1 MATAAKLSLESA
13 QVLHSPPILDQLL
26 RPYSSLTLYATD
38 VIKLLNSGIAKKG
51 SIFDALYSTIDA
63 VDDMGG
69 TLGAIFGIF
78 LAALATS
85 LRSLTQTLPR
95 TDSISSSI
103 YAQAVGKAVESLKK
117 YTGAREGDR
126 TVMDVLIPFAT
137 AFEESGDFKKAVKVA
152 EEKAEATRYLKPKF
166 GRASYVGKGGKEQEL
181 PDPGAWALMEMLRG
195 MQEGIN

>member
-1 MATAAKLSLESA
+1 MGTAAKLSLESA
-13 QVLHSPPILDQLL
+13 KVLHSPIILDQLL
-26 RPYSSLTLYATD
+26 SPYSSLTLYATD
-38 VIKLLNSGIAKKG
+38 VIKLLDSGIAKQG
-51 SIFDALYSTIDA
+51 SIFDVLYSIIDA

-85 LRSLTQTLPR
+85 LRSLTHTLPK
-95 TDSISSSI
+95 TDSIPTSI

-126 TVMDVLIPFAT
+126 TVMDVLLPFAT
-137 AFEESGDFKKAVKVA
+137 AFEESGDFKKAVSVTK
-152 EEKAEATRYLKPKF
+152 EKAEATRYLKPKF

-181 PDPGAWALMEMLRG
+181 PDPGAWALMEMLSG
-195 MQEGIN
+195 MLEGMN